1 MLGGLMVGTIKFF
14 QYNMRPKDI
23 VMSTMTPEEIR
34 LKKQEKLKHYEDIY
48 KNGFCKAYGI
58 ECKKDDVQNFLY
70 LVEKRIINRHNPE
83 GVDYRPV
90 GSMVRLWIA
99 PRPSYIQLGVSSHDI
114 KNDYDKEFN
123 KFKGT
128 LIKSSKK
135 SDTLENIVK

>member
-1 MLGGLMVGTIKFF
+1 MAGTIKFF

-23 VMSTMTPEEIR
+23 VMSTMTSKEIA
-34 LKKQEKLKHYEDIY
+34 LNKQEKLSQYEYIY
-48 KNGFCKAYGI
+48 KEGFCKAYGI

-70 LVEKRIINRHNPE
+70 LVEKRILNRHNPE

-128 LIKSSKK
+128 LIKPSKRF
-135 SDTLENIVK
+135 DTLEDIVK